1 MYKITKIINNNI
13 VCSLDSDGKEIIIR
27 GLGIGFK
34 SKVNDFIEDD
44 KIEKVYKIANEKTS
58 NKLIELLQDIPLE
71 YITLS
76 TEIIEYA
83 RKALNKRLNDNIYI
97 SLTDHISFAIDRK
110 KSGLE
115 YKNFLHLEI
124 KRFYPQEYQVGLHAL
139 EVIKEKL
146 KVELSQ
152 DEAAFIALHILNAQ
166 LDTGISNMVKIT
178 EMIQGIIVLV
188 EEYYQ
193 KTLDTES
200 LHYERFITH
209 LKFFG
214 QRLFNNKRSD
224 QKDEAFHNIVKER
237 FLKDYRCAEK
247 IRNYIVDKYH
257 ITITEEEMMFLTI
270 HLRKISEI

>member
-34 SKVNDFIEDD
+34 SKVNDLIQDD
-44 KIEKVYKIANEKTS
+44 KIEKVYKITNEKTS

-71 YITLS
+71 HITVS

-83 RKALNKRLNDNIYI
+83 KKALNKRLNDNIYI
-97 SLTDHISFAIDRK
+97 SLTDHISFAVERK

-139 EVIKEKL
+139 EIIKEKL
-146 KVELSQ
+146 GIEISQ

-178 EMIQGIIVLV
+178 EMIQGIIMLV
-188 EEYYQ
+188 EEYYN
-193 KTLDTES
+193 KTLDTDS
-200 LHYERFITH
+200 IHYERFITH

-214 QRLFNNKRSD
+214 QRIFNNKRSND
-224 QKDEAFHNIVKER
+224 KDEAFHNIVKER
-237 FLKDYRCAEK
+237 FLNDYRCAEK
-247 IRNYIVDKYH
+247 IRSYVFDKYH
-257 ITITEEEMMFLTI
+257 IGITEEEMMFLTI
-270 HLRKISEI
+270 HLRKLSEI